1 MTFIPQP
8 RIEALADELWQRFD
22 LGPGFDV
29 ELLLDRLGLDLLW
42 EQIAEQDG
50 GIILGQLV
58 PGEAL
63 VVLNETHRARLE
75 SDGGAQRRFT
85 IGHEVGHWTLH
96 SEAVRSG
103 TLSLFDGQRVLCREM
118 SREPVEL
125 QAERFAGALLV
136 PREQVVPLLPEHP
149 WSGWAPVYQLA
160 ESFRVS
166 PTAMAVRLA
175 ELGRA
180 HRDDSGTPVS
190 GPKVPPGQEV
200 LF

>member
-8 RIEALADELWQRFD
+8 RIESLADELWQRFD
-22 LGPGFDV
+22 LAPGFDC

-42 EQIAEQDG
+42 EQIPQQEK

-58 PGEAL
+58 PGDAL
-63 VVLNETHRARLE
+63 VVLNETHRVRLE
-75 SDGGAQRRFT
+75 RDGGAQRRFT

-103 TLSLFDGQRVLCREM
+103 TLSLFDGQRVLCREV

-136 PREQVVPLLPEHP
+136 PREQVVPLLPEGP
-149 WSGWAPVYQLA
+149 WSGWGPVYRLA

-166 PTAMAVRLA
+166 PTAMSVRLA

-180 HRDDSGTPVS
+180 HKDDDGTPVF

>member
-1 MTFIPQP
+1 VIFIPQP
-8 RIEALADELWQRFD
+8 RIEALANEFWQRFD
-22 LGPGFDV
+22 LAPGFDV
-29 ELLLDRLGLDLLW
+29 ELLLDRVGLDLLW
-42 EQIAEQDG
+42 EQIPEQEG

-58 PGEAL
+58 PGKAL
-63 VVLNETHRARLE
+63 VVLNEKNRVRLE
-75 SDGGAQRRFT
+75 RDGGTQGRFT
-85 IGHEVGHWTLH
+85 IGHEIGHWTLH

-149 WSGWAPVYQLA
+149 WSGWGPVYRLA

-166 PTAMAVRLA
+166 ATAMAVRLA

-180 HRDDSGTPVS
+180 HRDDNGTPVS
-190 GPKVPPGQEV
+190 GPKVPLGQEA